1 MKRFKLIPNSLALN
15 SVIDVEEPGENYDG
29 VKTLADDSYFV
40 PESAIVRQ
48 ASKLNA
54 TIPPNFYMFPDGKDD
69 GRALPSSLKKG
80 VDIAELSQLALQ
92 ADKQIRKDL
101 EKIAKEEDFKK
112 DREIFNESLKN
123 AVTVSPEVSTPVKE

>member
-48 ASKLNA
+48 ASKLNVS
-54 TIPPNFYMFPDGKDD
+54 IPPEFYMFPDGKDD
-69 GRALPSSLKKG
+69 GRSLPNSLKKG

-92 ADKQIRKDL
+92 ADKQIREDI
-101 EKIAKEEDFKK
+101 EEIAKNEKFKK
-112 DREIFNESLKN
+112 DREVFEKALEKS
-123 AVTVSPEVSTPVKE
+123 VVSSAGESTPGKE

>member
-15 SVIDVEEPGENYDG
+15 SVIDVEEPGENYEG

-48 ASKLNA
+48 ASKLNL
-54 TIPPNFYMFPDGKDD
+54 TIPSEFYMFPDGKDD
-69 GRALPSSLKKG
+69 GRSLPTSLKKG

-101 EKIAKEEDFKK
+101 EKIAKEEDFRK
-112 DREIFNESLKN
+112 DREAFNESLKN
-123 AVTVSPEVSTPVKE
+123 ASVASSGGSTSGE

>member
-48 ASKLNA
+48 ASKLSP
-54 TIPPNFYMFPDGKDD
+54 TIPPQFYMFPDGKDD
-69 GRALPSSLKKG
+69 GRSLPESLKKG

-92 ADKQIRKDL
+92 ADKQIRADI
-101 EKIAKEEDFKK
+101 EKIAKDEQFKK
-112 DREIFNESLKN
+112 DREIFEKALEKN
-123 AVTVSPEVSTPVKE
+123 VSVSAGESTPGAE

>member
-48 ASKLNA
+48 ASKLNT
-54 TIPPNFYMFPDGKDD
+54 TIPSEFYMFPDGKDD
-69 GRALPSSLKKG
+69 GRPLPTSLKKG
-80 VDIAELSQLALQ
+80 IDIAELSQLALQ

-112 DREIFNESLKN
+112 DREAFNESLKN
-123 AVTVSPEVSTPVKE
+123 ATTVSSEASAPGKE